1 MHEQEAPRYKG
12 ASIPS
17 KTFKY
22 LQYLT
27 QNDDSTASTT
37 ATSSNMGDI
46 SMHPAPQIQSMQS
59 TKQQQSFHN
68 VGGEEIQFA
77 ENSVYGFDQINAQS
91 QPQPSQALS
100 QSQPFASPAETH
112 RVSGG
117 GVSALAS
124 NFTSASQKRKTS
136 FSSTHVASSSSSVAA
151 ASSSN
156 SFSFANPA
164 YANTSSSFAAQPPTQ
179 DVMSSFESKETV
191 IQSSTTS
198 VVDENGQV
206 TSNSSCSK
214 SDSKTESVTKAA
226 EITPS
231 IELSVLG
238 DDASASQTTA
248 EATALITTNLEEA
261 TGIESTSNLADASLA
276 LSSDSTIIETSSSI
290 PPASTASATT
300 IPCESEIS
308 PPEPTAAETS
318 DVLVNPVETVSTTTI
333 SSSNLNQTITTSA
346 GGETLITEVKTNTQ
360 ESAEFKNGQT
370 QQHHLEHVETFNQ
383 TKIDESGE
391 QSQEGHQTV
400 QEKHYVNPDLL
411 QNAVTDQSEQAA
423 QQQAAVESSQN
434 TEESSAPTQAIE
446 AEPAPIVANDA
457 QNVEISEF

>member
-17 KTFKY
+17 KTFKF

-27 QNDDSTASTT
+27 QNDDSTTSNT

-59 TKQQQSFHN
+59 NKQQQSFHN
-68 VGGEEIQFA
+68 VGGEDMQFA

-91 QPQPSQALS
+91 QSQSSQALS
-100 QSQPFASPAETH
+100 HQPQSFASPAETH

-156 SFSFANPA
+156 NSFSFANPA
-164 YANTSSSFAAQPPTQ
+164 YANTSSSFASPPPAQ

-206 TSNSSCSK
+206 TSNSSSSK
-214 SDSKTESVTKAA
+214 SESKTESVTKAA

-290 PPASTASATT
+290 PPTSTATT

-308 PPEPTAAETS
+308 PPEPAAS
-318 DVLVNPVETVSTTTI
+318 DVNNPVETVSTTTTTI

-346 GGETLITEVKTNTQ
+346 GGETLITEVKSKID
-360 ESAEFKNGQT
+360 ESAEFKNGET
-370 QQHHLEHVETFNQ
+370 QQHHLEQVETFNQ
-383 TKIDESGE
+383 TKIDENGE

-400 QEKHYVNPDLL
+400 QEQHYVNPDLL
-411 QNAVTDQSEQAA
+411 QNAVTDQPDESAKQI
-423 QQQAAVESSQN
+423 ESSQN
-434 TEESSAPTQAIE
+434 VEESSAPAIE
-446 AEPAPIVANDA
+446 QVAANDA